1 MYSLTYMSKS
11 QVARKPQATPNINQA
26 NTKFDH
32 DGISPC
38 FELIRHSMP
47 QCDSHS

>member
-1 MYSLTYMSKS
+1 MN
-11 QVARKPQATPNINQA
+11 RA

-38 FELIRHSMP
+38 FELIQHIMRGVMLTR
-47 QCDSHS
+47 DLYA